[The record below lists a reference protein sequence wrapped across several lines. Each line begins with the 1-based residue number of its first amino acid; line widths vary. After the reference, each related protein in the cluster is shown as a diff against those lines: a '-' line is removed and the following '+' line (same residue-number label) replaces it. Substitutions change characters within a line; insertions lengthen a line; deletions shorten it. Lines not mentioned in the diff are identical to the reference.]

1 MKLLFEFFLV
11 SLKSAKEREKEEF
24 THQKYLKNLEKNT
37 NPFVLKRLPYELLQ
51 FLAVVGAKLKQKIEE
66 EKKIRQTI
74 IKIKLKHM
82 APKSLRRFGY
92 PLKG

>member
-1 MKLLFEFFLV
+1 MSFFLV

-24 THQKYLKNLEKNT
+24 THQKYLKNLEKKNT

-51 FLAVVGAKLKQKIEE
+51 FLAVAGAKLKKNEE
-66 EKKIRQTI
+66 EKQFRQTI